1 MGVAAER
8 PTPDVEYDDSKYGTD
23 APTFLLVSTAG
34 TEPKPNRI
42 VAANGEILVVRQN
55 SQR

>member
-1 MGVAAER
+1 MGVPAER
-8 PTPDVEYDDSKYGTD
+8 PAPDVEYDDSKYGTD

-42 VAANGEILVVRQN
+42 AAANGEIW
-55 SQR
+55 S